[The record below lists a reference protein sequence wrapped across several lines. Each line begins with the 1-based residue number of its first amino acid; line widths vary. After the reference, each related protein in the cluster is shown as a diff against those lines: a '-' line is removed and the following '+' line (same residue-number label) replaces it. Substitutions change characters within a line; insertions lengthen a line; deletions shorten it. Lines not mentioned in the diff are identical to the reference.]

1 MSNFLFP
8 IETTARELDHKILM
22 AIKSLQ
28 HGRQIIIAD
37 QQYIRL
43 LSFFIKGGV
52 YFGKHLF
59 GKPRFSDVNYFK
71 RLKENN
77 FNVVHLNEEGAVWPG
92 DESVWQNLMIQSER
106 PSVLSNSDI
115 VATWGDWQRDFNLSY
130 EEVKAKVITTGHS
143 RFDLYRDKYSSY
155 FADEVDKLR
164 NDLGDFILINTS
176 FSYSNN
182 GEGGVKFI
190 FKKTLSYDCNNEADR
205 EYRFNRWSNQMLS
218 MTSIVY
224 LVNKLSL
231 EFPEKKIV
239 IRPHPSESTEYYKN
253 IFQNISNVIVTYDG
267 PVTPWILACSLLI
280 HNGCTTAIEATL
292 AKKYVINFQPTYSSS
307 SSNVYLANIC
317 GDTVSEPD
325 DVIQIIKSGNTSNKG
340 IPNDKL
346 ANSLFENFKEQ
357 DSASRLLELLNTADF
372 NVETKKTSKFG
383 GFIYKLITFSFNCYK
398 IVKYAYYYF
407 RGEKNKHL
415 DYKKRFEMF
424 QSDKIRKK
432 LDRMAAINNVKYK
445 IKHFSKHCI
454 VLEYDDKS

>member
-28 HGRQIIIAD
+28 QGRQIIIAD

-71 RLKENN
+71 RLKENY

-92 DESVWQNLMIQSER
+92 GESVWKNLMIQSER
-106 PSVLSNSDI
+106 PSVLSSSDFL
-115 VATWGDWQRDFNLSY
+115 ATWGNWQRDFNLSY
-130 EEVKAKVITTGHS
+130 EEVEAKVITTGHS
-143 RFDLYRDKYSSY
+143 RFDLYRDKYASY
-155 FADEVDKLR
+155 FSDEVDKLR
-164 NDLGDFILINTS
+164 SDLGDFILINTS

-190 FKKTLSYDCNNEADR
+190 FKNTLSYDSNCYADR
-205 EYRFNRWSNQMLS
+205 EYRFGRWSNQMLS

-224 LVNKLSL
+224 LVHKLSL

-239 IRPHPSESTEYYKN
+239 IRPHPSESTEYYKD

-267 PVTPWILACSLLI
+267 PVTPWILACDLLI
-280 HNGCTTAIEATL
+280 HNGCTTAIEASL
-292 AKKYVINFQPTYSSS
+292 ANKYVINFQPSSS
-307 SSNVYLANIC
+307 SSTSNVYLANIC

-325 DVIQIIKSGNTSNKG
+325 EVIQIIKSGTLPKKG
-340 IPNDKL
+340 IPNDEL
-346 ANSLFENFKEQ
+346 SNSLFENFKEK
-357 DSASRLLELLNTADF
+357 DSASRLLELLNAADLK
-372 NVETKKTSKFG
+372 VETKKASNFG
-383 GFIYKLITFSFNCYK
+383 SFTYKLITLGFSCYK
-398 IVKYAYYYF
+398 IAKYAYYHF
-407 RGEKNKHL
+407 KGERNKHL
-415 DYKKRFEMF
+415 DYKKRFEIF
-424 QSDKIRKK
+424 QSDIIRRK
-432 LDRMAAINNVKYK
+432 LARMAEIHNVKYK
-445 IKHFSKHCI
+445 VKHLSNHCI
-454 VLEYDDKS
+454 VLEYDDKD